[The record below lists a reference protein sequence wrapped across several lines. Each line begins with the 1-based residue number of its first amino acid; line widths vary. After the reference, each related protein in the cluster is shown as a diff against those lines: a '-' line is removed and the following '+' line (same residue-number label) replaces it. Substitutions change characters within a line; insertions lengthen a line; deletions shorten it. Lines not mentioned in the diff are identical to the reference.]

1 MEKTFSGL
9 VIGVILGYLMRGE
22 LEIKKQQSI
31 PPVIIRYYK
40 DPRPLQFK
48 PADPIENNITFD
60 DE

>member
-9 VIGVILGYLMRGE
+9 VIGLILGYLLGGE
-22 LEIKKQQSI
+22 FEIKRQQSI

-48 PADPIENNITFD
+48 PVDHIENNITFD
-60 DE
+60 D

>member
-9 VIGVILGYLMRGE
+9 VIGLILGYLLGGEMR
-22 LEIKKQQSI
+22 KQQSI

-40 DPRPLQFK
+40 DPRPSQPK
-48 PADPIENNITFD
+48 PVDSIQNNITFD